1 MLTTLLTSTLLGGPG
16 GDFRGVDEPMT
27 ITDIVLQSGGD
38 FDDDSRDFDI
48 LLNAVVTA
56 DLAGVLA
63 DPEATLTVFAPT
75 DRAFFRL
82 ATDLGFESK
91 GGYNEEAVWNFIVG
105 ALTDLGGGDP
115 IPVLTDVLTY
125 HVAGGDID
133 VFGFILRSF
142 FGIDI
147 ETVQG
152 GTITPFFI
160 TLIDND
166 PDLRNPF
173 LSFPL
178 NVPASNGRIHSISR
192 VLIPVDL

>member
-1 MLTTLLTSTLLGGPG
+1 MLTTLLTSALLGGPG

-38 FDDDSRDFDI
+38 FDDNPRDFDI

-63 DPEATLTVFAPT
+63 DPEATLTVFAPN
-75 DRAFFRL
+75 DRAFMRL

-91 GGYNEEAVWNFIVG
+91 GGYDEEAVWNFIVG

-142 FGIDI
+142 FGIAG
-147 ETVQG
+147 TPARVQSG
-152 GTITPFFI
+152 
-160 TLIDND
+160 
-166 PDLRNPF
+166 
-173 LSFPL
+173 
-178 NVPASNGRIHSISR
+178 
-192 VLIPVDL
+192 